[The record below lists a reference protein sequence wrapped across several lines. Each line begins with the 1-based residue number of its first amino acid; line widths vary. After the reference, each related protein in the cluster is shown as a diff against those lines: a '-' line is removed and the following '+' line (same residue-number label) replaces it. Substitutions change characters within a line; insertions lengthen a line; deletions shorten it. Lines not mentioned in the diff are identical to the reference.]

1 MTGPAPASASD
12 WSVAVDRDQCIGSG
26 ICVVY
31 APDFFTHDDEAKAT
45 VIGETGD
52 ADLSAVR
59 TAVEACPTGALA
71 LLVAD
76 TKAADTNAADR
87 KEA

>member
-1 MTGPAPASASD
+1 VAGPAPASAD

-26 ICVVY
+26 LCVVY

-45 VIGETGD
+45 VIGETDG
-52 ADLSAVR
+52 ADKAAVR
-59 TAVEACPTGALA
+59 TAVEACPTSALA
-71 LLVAD
+71 LLAGD
-76 TKAADTNAADR
+76 K